1 MLSGLPHVSWRRFFR
16 HLTTQ
21 GQRELERALAEG
33 GLLLG
38 EYMELVER
46 AYLEAYALKVANPGR
61 ERADLDVAALAVA
74 ARLIGGY
81 VRRKRLFLL
90 LAASREGPA
99 WAKLSGALP
108 RETYTADCSWHT
120 PPLRMGR
127 RLQRG
132 PTRDAGCE
140 TPGWHTFPSVGMA
153 AAPGPL
159 DLALRRQETRRTPF
173 GYQPAAL
180 IP

>member
-1 MLSGLPHVSWRRFFR
+1 MTVMLSGLPHVSWRRFFR
-16 HLTTQ
+16 RLSARD
-21 GQRELERALAEG
+21 QRELERALAEG

-61 ERADLDVAALAVA
+61 ERADLDVAAFAVA

-99 WAKLSGALP
+99 WARLSGALP
-108 RETYTADCSWHT
+108 RETYTAGFLQGGPHSRLALS
-120 PPLRMGR
+120 PSYKR
-127 RLQRG
+127 RLRQRIHG
-132 PTRDAGCE
+132 QMEEMKRAGE
-140 TPGWHTFPSVGMA
+140 
-153 AAPGPL
+153 
-159 DLALRRQETRRTPF
+159 
-173 GYQPAAL
+173 
-180 IP
+180 